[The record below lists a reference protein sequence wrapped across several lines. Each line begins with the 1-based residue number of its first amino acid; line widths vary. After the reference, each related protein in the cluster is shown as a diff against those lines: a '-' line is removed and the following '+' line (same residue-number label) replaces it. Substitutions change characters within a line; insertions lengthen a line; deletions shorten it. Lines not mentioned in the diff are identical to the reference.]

1 MRPEMTLRRE
11 TSKNAVRDIATA
23 VFSPNLAVVAV
34 LVMSMI
40 LRDEILT
47 SVLNSMASL
56 KTLTSD
62 ESENLIL
69 LAAPFVVLL
78 LAEAAIP
85 AISATSRSV
94 MSTTRRRDTSKNA
107 VQDIGIDVFSPHL
120 ARAVAAVLVILMSSR
135 REPPKPRTLRN
146 LCAFGDSF
154 SGCDWN
160 TF

>member
-23 VFSPNLAVVAV
+23 VFSPNLARAAVAV

-69 LAAPFVVLL
+69 LGAPFVVVL

-85 AISATSRSV
+85 AISTISRSV
-94 MSTTRRRDTSKNA
+94 MSTTRRRDTSKKA
-107 VQDIGIDVFSPHL
+107 VQDIRIDVFSPHL
-120 ARAVAAVLVILMSSR
+120 SKAVAAVLVILISSR
-135 REPPKPRTLRN
+135 REASKPQTLRN
-146 LCAFGDSF
+146 LCTFGDLF
-154 SGCDWN
+154 SGCN
-160 TF
+160 